1 MNKDKKGYLILADGT
16 ILEGRRFG
24 AERDSIGELVFTT
37 GVEGYVETLTDPSYC
52 GQIVMQT
59 FPLIGNYGMMEE
71 DFEGKCAL
79 KGYVVREY
87 CDTPSN
93 FRSEYDL
100 DTFLKNNDVP
110 GNLGHR
116 HPCADPENSGARRN
130 ERSHLLRDSGKLG
143 CSKRIYNC

>member
-59 FPLIGNYGMMEE
+59 FP
-71 DFEGKCAL
+71 DRKS
-79 KGYVVREY
+79 VV
-87 CDTPSN
+87 
-93 FRSEYDL
+93 
-100 DTFLKNNDVP
+100 
-110 GNLGHR
+110 
-116 HPCADPENSGARRN
+116 
-130 ERSHLLRDSGKLG
+130 
-143 CSKRIYNC
+143 